1 MILLV
6 RRQGKIICFFRLES
20 YKQSPVFITVG
31 KNEGK
36 KKQLSEAR

>member
-20 YKQSPVFITVG
+20 YKQILICREVWERAFLEEDI
-31 KNEGK
+31 
-36 KKQLSEAR
+36 